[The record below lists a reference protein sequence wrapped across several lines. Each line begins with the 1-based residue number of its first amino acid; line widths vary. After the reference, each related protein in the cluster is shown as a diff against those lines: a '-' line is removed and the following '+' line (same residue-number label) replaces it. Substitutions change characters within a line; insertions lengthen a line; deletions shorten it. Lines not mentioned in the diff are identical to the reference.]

1 MKKRDY
7 FDFSDLLGQSTEVFG
22 ETLRRAFD
30 YDAYGGKRKFP
41 AIVLTPPVPMTAGQ
55 AGLFTRANRPGTPIK
70 GEKLFAGPDA
80 AINKLDKFFF
90 RGRIIGPNSPHAF
103 LPDPCQYQASDT
115 APPDTVF
122 KLMSMHT
129 LFVSS
134 EDYQLGSGDVFPS
147 KGSVV
152 LVELDENQFGYNL
165 EVGVFLNVLS
175 KTNPY
180 FNVENVLNQSCLNP
194 TALLDFSVQVSKF
207 NELFEELPEV
217 EGTVVGTSLNSLTA
231 VVEAEL
237 TKWNGRKESDPKV
250 YPSLKKYWENLAV
263 TDWSPSDPPW
273 SAAFISWVVGKAD
286 SSFPKSAGHYF
297 YAQAAQNNTGGW
309 SAWKVGNAK
318 IQAQVGDILI
328 RPRSGGGATASHGD
342 VVYKIQGN
350 QAILAGGNLGN
361 TAKIAAQLSLD
372 KAGNYKNFGKYIVV
386 LKKNGAVRPKTVS

>member
-7 FDFSDLLGQSTEVFG
+7 FDFSDLIGQSTEVFG
-22 ETLRRAFD
+22 ESLRRSFD

-41 AIVLTPPVPMTAGQ
+41 AIVLTPPVPMTARQ
-55 AGLFTRANRPGTPIK
+55 AGLFTRANRPDKPLTR
-70 GEKLFAGPDA
+70 EKLFAGPDA

-103 LPDPCQYQASDT
+103 LPDPCQYLASDT
-115 APPDTVF
+115 APPDTIF

-134 EDYQLGSGDVFPS
+134 DDYQLGSGDVFPA

-165 EVGVFLNVLS
+165 ELGTFINVLS
-175 KTNPY
+175 KTNTY
-180 FNVENVLNQSCLNP
+180 FNVDNALNQSCLSP
-194 TALLDFSVQVSKF
+194 AAMLDFSVQVSKF

-217 EGTVVGTSLNSLTA
+217 EGTVVGTSLNALTA
-231 VVEAEL
+231 VVESEL
-237 TKWNGRKESDPKV
+237 SAWNGRKETDPKI
-250 YPSLKKYWENLAV
+250 YANLKKYWDYLQK
-263 TDWSPSDPPW
+263 TDWTPSGVPW
-273 SAAFISWVVGKAD
+273 SAAFISWTVGQAD
-286 SSFPKSAGHYF
+286 PSFPKNAAHYY
-297 YAQAAQNNTGGW
+297 YAQSAQDGAGGW

-328 RPRSGGGATASHGD
+328 RPRGGGGINSHGD
-342 VVYKIQGN
+342 VVYKISGRT
-350 QAILAGGNLGN
+350 AFLAGGNLGQ

-372 KAGNYKNFGKYIVV
+372 KEGNYKNFSKYIVV
-386 LKKNGAVRPKTVS
+386 LKKNGSVRSRPVT

>member
-165 EVGVFLNVLS
+165 EVGRLVSVLT
-175 KTNPY
+175 KTNTY
-180 FNVENVLNQSCLNP
+180 HNVENMVGSGCSDMLASGDWSGL
-194 TALLDFSVQVSKF
+194 TI
-207 NELFEELPEV
+207 EELTEEQLKQGAGNIGYPTVSNYVTSKYGPRNHPNGGERKMHYGTDYRARRGDPIYSIANGTIERIFSGCV
-217 EGTVVGTSLNSLTA
+217 EGDGGCGKGWGNHVIVKHSDGFKSVYAHLSRSAKIKVGQKVTAGDVVG
-231 VVEAEL
+231 
-237 TKWNGRKESDPKV
+237 
-250 YPSLKKYWENLAV
+250 
-263 TDWSPSDPPW
+263 
-273 SAAFISWVVGKAD
+273 
-286 SSFPKSAGHYF
+286 
-297 YAQAAQNNTGGW
+297 Q
-309 SAWKVGNAK
+309 
-318 IQAQVGDILI
+318 
-328 RPRSGGGATASHGD
+328 GGATGGFAGMAPHLHL
-342 VVYKIQGN
+342 VVYNKEGKKIN
-350 QAILAGGNLGN
+350 PA
-361 TAKIAAQLSLD
+361 
-372 KAGNYKNFGKYIVV
+372 KYIDRRMAQ
-386 LKKNGAVRPKTVS
+386 KATT